1 MKVISNPKPLSLNY
15 VPEKVIYRESEISA
29 LLNSMEIT
37 NTFLFGP
44 SGTGKTLILKKAIEE
59 FNSINKKAIYID
71 CSLYQTTNAIFQ
83 EILFSLGSIISSK
96 SNYDLTKRLRS
107 KISHLGIKVVAC
119 LDHFEYLKE
128 IETLNRLLS
137 LGIGLVIVA
146 QTKDALKRLDRRVR
160 STITN
165 TIEVKSYT
173 DEQTFEIL
181 LNRAQEAL
189 VEYSYSEDTI
199 RKIAEV
205 SKGNIS
211 FALNLLKTLAIKAE
225 TEGKESIDNLE
236 LDIEPD
242 CTHENLSEDER
253 ILLEILRENKVL
265 PAGKLFDLYLQ
276 KANFPKSERSFR
288 NYMRR
293 LCVKGFVKS
302 VGKKRGRFYEIIQ
315 KE

>member
-1 MKVISNPKPLSLNY
+1 MRIIRNPKPLSLNY
-15 VPEKVIYRESEISA
+15 IPEKIIDRESETSA

-44 SGTGKTLILKKAIEE
+44 SGTGKTLILRKAMEE
-59 FNSINKKAIYID
+59 FNSINKKATYID

-165 TIEVKSYT
+165 IIEVESYT

-225 TEGKESIDNLE
+225 TEGKESIDDLE
-236 LDIEPD
+236 LHIEPD
-242 CTHENLSEDER
+242 CTCENLSEDER
-253 ILLEILRENKVL
+253 ILLEILKENKVL
-265 PAGKLFDLYLQ
+265 PAGKLFELYLH
-276 KANFPKSERSFR
+276 KASFPKSERSFR

-293 LCVKGFVKS
+293 LCIKGYVKS
-302 VGKKRGRFYEIIQ
+302 VGKKRGRFYELIK

>member
-1 MKVISNPKPLSLNY
+1 MKIITNPDPLSPNY
-15 VPEKVIYRESEISA
+15 IPEKITGRESEISM
-29 LLNSMEIT
+29 LLGSMEIT

-44 SGTGKTLILKKAIEE
+44 SGIGKTLILKKTIEE
-59 FNSINKKAIYID
+59 FNSINRKAVYID
-71 CSLYQTTNAIFQ
+71 CTLYQTTNAIFQ
-83 EILFSLGSIISSK
+83 EILFSLGSIVSSK

-107 KISHLGIKVVAC
+107 KINHLGIKVIAC

-137 LGIGLVIVA
+137 LGIGLVIVS
-146 QTKDALKRLDRRVR
+146 QSKDALKRLDRRVR
-160 STITN
+160 STVTN
-165 TIEVKSYT
+165 LIEVKSYT
-173 DEQTFEIL
+173 PEQTFEIL

-189 VEYSYSEDTI
+189 AEYSYSEEII
-199 RKIAEV
+199 RKIAEL

-211 FALNLLKTLAIKAE
+211 FALNILKALAIKAE
-225 TEGKESIDNLE
+225 SEGKGSIEELE
-236 LDIEPD
+236 LNIEPN
-242 CTHENLSEDER
+242 CPYEKLSEDER
-253 ILLEILRENKVL
+253 ILLEILKENKAL
-265 PAGKLFDLYLQ
+265 PAGRLYDLYLQ

-302 VGKKRGRFYEIIQ
+302 VGKKRGRFYEIIE